1 MTNKKGVKVPPK
13 VTGLSPNQGPPG
25 TKVTIRG
32 ENLGNSAK
40 DLLGLYIC
48 NSNVLLTAEWH
59 SPSKIVCRTTNC
71 KGNGDVIVATKSGG
85 IGTSTVK
92 FRGLNIIPSSLQEVA
107 IWVDEPMQFEKRIG
121 SVSRPSSPL
130 HVGNRDDPLG
140 LSVESP
146 LQFTDDELT
155 KMFPGGCGHFSSK
168 SFEPVW
174 FLIENHNATSFE
186 DLKAGLVHLRKQS
199 ANQKT
204 EGPQGFIKTN
214 LGTFMNCQDILT
226 TIHSSL
232 MADEIAENPETKAPT
247 AHLEGLLVE
256 CDESAQKIF
265 HKILRN
271 KALADS
277 TRNALNVLNRFKFLF
292 HLPINIERNIQ
303 SGEYEVVIN
312 DYAKAK
318 SLFASTTV
326 TVFKQIYE
334 EVENKIILFREQ
346 LRKRLMELPSTMDD
360 QKKLI
365 KYLVELE
372 APGDPAWDCINN
384 QQTWLMSL
392 LHTCKDNHLQM
403 GECSIVTEQTCNTQM
418 IRIVASDSRQRPD
431 GKFVLPRKVL
441 FLEELLDILQ
451 ETFPDFCKLGQAYFN
466 GNIIIETSGKP
477 MKIDTEKSPVFKE
490 MSVDQGLSDQLNI
503 FDKMVSEIL
512 KLLSYLVRAAFLP
525 DSLSKLPKH
534 EQQKYGLWNEVTHE
548 SASAWLPQCVRK
560 LRSIVTTLSSL
571 DVPSA
576 ALENLNE
583 LITDLRVH
591 CMIKLFEEAADE
603 VRALSARETWQLQV
617 DDSGGITNLPLL
629 FESIILETLQHVQ
642 EVVKCAWKGE
652 TDIFMDYDVQQKTV
666 ELCVNALIAFSTTL
680 DKLAFEGDVD
690 DNTRL
695 KSDSNNYSQSVF
707 FTEDTQPSVEQ
718 CLVIMLSNC
727 SYVSQNII
735 HQLKEQ
741 FDKQGYPKAQEV
753 ENNALESYAELDEKI
768 FEAYCEQKI
777 EPLIGALEQGMYAG
791 NMDWS
796 DCPRPTG
803 VRNYVKEAVMKSIAI
818 HAEIH
823 AIAPAFL
830 MRVMTEVFTALSEE
844 MSRLMS
850 CIPKF
855 SQNGALQA
863 RLELS
868 ALHNSLSPY
877 RNAATSGSFTEAVCV
892 IPDLRNEKDKIY
904 LSELLNQYKSEMQF
918 QLMCFTDDS

>member
-1 MTNKKGVKVPPK
+1 MANKKGKVPPK

-32 ENLGNSAK
+32 ENLGNSSK
-40 DLLGLYIC
+40 DLVGLYIC
-48 NSNVLLTAEWH
+48 NANVLLSAEWH

-85 IGTSTVK
+85 VGTSTVK
-92 FRGLNIIPSSLQEVA
+92 FRGLNIIPGPLQEVA

-121 SVSRPSSPL
+121 TVNRPSSPL

-146 LQFTDDELT
+146 LQFTDEELQ
-155 KMFPGGCGHFSSK
+155 KMFPGGSGNFALK
-168 SFEPVW
+168 TFEPVW
-174 FLIENHNATSFE
+174 FLIENHNATSFD

-204 EGPQGFIKTN
+204 EGPQSFIKTN

-232 MADEIAENPETKAPT
+232 MEDEVTEDPDTKAP
-247 AHLEGLLVE
+247 AALLESLLVE

-265 HKILRN
+265 RKILRN

-318 SLFASTTV
+318 SLFATTTV

-334 EVENKIILFREQ
+334 EVENKIVQFREQ
-346 LRKRLMELPSTMDD
+346 LRKRLMELPSTMDE

-365 KYLVELE
+365 KHLVELE
-372 APGDPAWDCINN
+372 APGDPAWDCISN
-384 QQTWLMSL
+384 QQIWLMSL

-403 GECSIVTEQTCNTQM
+403 GECSITAEQTNTQM
-418 IRIVASDSRQRPD
+418 IRIVNDSRQRPD
-431 GKFVLPRKVL
+431 GKFSLPRKVL
-441 FLEELLDILQ
+441 FLEELLEILQ

-477 MKIDTEKSPVFKE
+477 MKIDTDKAPVFKE
-490 MSVDQGLSDQLNI
+490 MSVDQGLSEQLNT

-512 KLLSYLVRAAFLP
+512 KLLSNLVRAAFLP
-525 DSLSKLPKH
+525 ESLSKLPKH
-534 EQQKYGLWNEVTHE
+534 EQDKYGMWNEVTHE

-576 ALENLNE
+576 ALENLND

-591 CMIKLFEEAADE
+591 CMVKLFEEAADE
-603 VRALSARETWQLQV
+603 VHALSSRETWQLQV
-617 DDSGGITNLPLL
+617 DDSGGITSLPLL
-629 FESIILETLQHVQ
+629 FESVIMETLQHLH
-642 EVVKCAWKGE
+642 EVVNCAWKGE
-652 TDIFMDYDVQQKTV
+652 TDIFMDYDVQQKAV
-666 ELCVNALIAFSTTL
+666 ALCVQSLNAFSTTL
-680 DKLAFEGDVD
+680 DKLAFEGDNGD
-690 DNTRL
+690 DSRV

-741 FDKQGYPKAQEV
+741 FDKHGYPKSQEV

-791 NMDWS
+791 NMDWN

-830 MRVMTEVFTALSEE
+830 MRVMTEVFTALAEE
-844 MSRLMS
+844 LSRLMS

-877 RNAATSGSFTEAVCV
+877 RNAATSGSFTEAISV

-904 LSELLNQYKSEMQF
+904 LSELLNRYKSEMQF
-918 QLMCFTDDS
+918 QMMCFTDDS